1 MAAAAPT
8 SLTGELISFFLS
20 PSAPTAAPAPPSPPE
35 EPDPER
41 LALLTIIDDE
51 DVRLGTARQYSG
63 ARCYRMEHGALELPF
78 EARCENGEFLVQGQR
93 YLVLSEQEASARKR
107 LAAERRRALP
117 PEPPA
122 GPIVRRTQ
130 LVEIINR
137 DNPPPSEPSPP
148 RPPPAALRLSPLA
161 APAAPPAAVLP
172 PAEPARA
179 PKGTGCSAH
188 WGFKTV
194 VALRSAPKPKLDALL
209 QLASDFVRVAAEN
222 ANECHLVVVGG
233 IAPMREEETMSALLA
248 LRRDGLPSGVQP
260 ENVHIVPGPQEVG
273 LLRFLDGAGELAR
286 VPPLAEAEELSALV
300 ETLRNPGLGS
310 PAYEEELRRAFGE
323 WNPLDGLDSR
333 GQIEVARR
341 RLRVAFWIKAEAMA
355 VDVGG
360 AYVSRLEPGL
370 LRNIARWR
378 ARENGHV
385 SLADY
390 VNEHDQVRLEGAE
403 AFVDSEDHAATAA
416 LVVDALFDFA
426 EEVVRPLLGAAE
438 PLLLLDA
445 PEILKTG
452 SKAEGIWALGLQ
464 PSPSS
469 DSPFQRARDANA
481 QWRDLVANPTQ
492 EKLAQWQ
499 TTPEAVPFRWLP
511 HEKGAPPIVGVA
523 PGPPMPFAHV
533 HRAYRLEEPEW
544 ASGALRTTTH
554 QWSCLPD
561 TGASAYL
568 AAWSWCSKT
577 KAMIAPAA
585 SPVDRSV
592 DIEDLQDDVSCV
604 LATLV
609 QHTEQSGPLFA
620 PSKPFERTWGSLVG
634 TLGPT
639 VRGGRGGRELLR
651 AVHWAAA
658 EAPLVP
664 EVLTLLPEAYVR
676 YLFKDYDHDGAS
688 DCAGCVSGFL
698 VLPDEDIVPLR
709 IPWMSEL
716 EADEEAGARGARV
729 WKLSGARVDPG
740 VYKDATAAAPEWKE
754 MLGFG
759 EKLDRPPAPGRAIES
774 SGRHVWHTQTSTK
787 DRLAGLYVR
796 FTLAPG
802 GVDMP
807 TLDTDGRQG
816 GKQWNVERV

>member
-1 MAAAAPT
+1 MAAAVPT
-8 SLTGELISFFLS
+8 SLTGDLLSFFLS
-20 PSAPTAAPAPPSPPE
+20 PSAPPAAPAPPSPPE

-51 DVRLGTARQYSG
+51 DVRLGTALQYPR
-63 ARCYRMEHGALELPF
+63 ARCFRMEYGALELPF
-78 EARCENGEFLVQGQR
+78 EERCANGEFLVQGQR
-93 YLVLSEQEASARKR
+93 YLVLSEQEASARRR
-107 LAAERRRALP
+107 LAAARRRAR
-117 PEPPA
+117 PPA
-122 GPIVRRTQ
+122 P
-130 LVEIINR
+130 
-137 DNPPPSEPSPP
+137 EPSPAA
-148 RPPPAALRLSPLA
+148 PPAAPLA
-161 APAAPPAAVLP
+161 APAAPPAPVLP
-172 PAEPARA
+172 PAEPERA
-179 PKGTGCSAH
+179 PEGTGCSAH

-194 VALRSAPKPKLDALL
+194 VAFRSAPKPKLDALL

-233 IAPMREEETMSALLA
+233 IAPMREEETTSALLA
-248 LRRDGLPSGVQP
+248 LRREGLPSGVQP

-286 VPPLAEAEELSALV
+286 VPPLSEAEELSALV

-323 WNPLDGLDSR
+323 WNPLDGLDPL

-370 LRNIARWR
+370 LRSIARWR

-385 SLADY
+385 SLAD
-390 VNEHDQVRLEGAE
+390 ERDQVRLEGAE

-445 PEILKTG
+445 PEILHTG
-452 SKAEGIWALGLQ
+452 SEAEGIWALGLQ

-469 DSPFQRARDANA
+469 EPPFQRARGANA

-492 EKLAQWQ
+492 EKLAQWMA
-499 TTPEAVPFRWLP
+499 PAEAVPFRWLP

-523 PGPPMPFAHV
+523 PGTPMPFAHI
-533 HRAYRLEEPEW
+533 HRAYRLEPEG

-561 TGASAYL
+561 TGASAYV

-577 KAMIAPAA
+577 KTMIAPAA
-585 SPVDRSV
+585 SLVDRSV

-620 PSKPFERTWGSLVG
+620 SSKPFERTWGSLVG

-658 EAPLVP
+658 EAPEVP

-729 WKLSGARVDPG
+729 WKLSGSRADPG
-740 VYKDATAAAPEWKE
+740 VYKDATAAWKE
-754 MLGFG
+754 T
-759 EKLDRPPAPGRAIES
+759 APGRAIES
-774 SGRHVWHTQTSTK
+774 SGRHVWHTQTSSK